1 MTTSKYHVNGMTC
14 QHCASFVTEEI
25 ERIPGVTGVA
35 VDLDSGQVSVRS
47 EVALHIA
54 DVRAAVEEAGYELT
68 SARSAKDDEA
78 GGEPTRPTEPGI
90 DADQT
95 HPSAKGS

>member
-1 MTTSKYHVNGMTC
+1 MIASKYHVNGMVC
-14 QHCASFVTEEI
+14 QHCVSFVTEEI

-47 EVALHIA
+47 EAALHIA

-68 SARSAKDDEA
+68 SALSAKDDNADEFSA
-78 GGEPTRPTEPGI
+78 RQTATRI
-90 DADQT
+90 RKDQ
-95 HPSAKGS
+95 